1 MTDVVAVV
9 LLVVIV
15 LVIVVGLVL
24 FRRSWRVAEPDE
36 ALIISGFR
44 SSGPPEGAL
53 ESMGFRIVTGRGA
66 FVIPGITKV
75 RTLSLEAHESE
86 ITVPC
91 VSQQKIRLDL
101 RGVVVY
107 KVGDDYRSIANAARR
122 FLDRPA
128 AELESKVQNVFV
140 GHLRAIAG
148 SMTVEEMISD
158 QDKFAQQVRDRCS
171 QEMESFGLVIDSFQ
185 IQEITSPSNYIENL
199 AVPHQAEVE
208 QNARIA
214 RANADRQA
222 VAQEQAA
229 AAQIAEAVRN
239 TNIKKAGF
247 QAEVDQANQN
257 AAQQGPLA
265 EAKSRQAV
273 VEQQTLVAQLQA
285 QQTEQQLQVDVRKP
299 ADAEAY
305 RQTTLATA
313 ARDAHI
319 RGAEAD
325 AQEVRLR
332 AEAAATQVRVS
343 AEAAAAA
350 LKVQAEAQAAAT
362 RLNGQADADA
372 IRARGM
378 AEADAVRARME
389 AEAAGIERRAAA
401 LSQNQE
407 SVIAQEIAEH
417 LPEIVRAAASS
428 FDNVGTFTVLNGA
441 QGVTAAMA
449 EVIQQAGALAG
460 IARHALAPNVGPHEN
475 HSNGSGGNGANGAS
489 GANGSSGGSGASGAT
504 NGDRPRAAIGGGRRR
519 GLVGP
524 ASGTGGGDGSAGG
537 SAGPSA
543 AAPTDPG
550 PTRP

>member
-1 MTDVVAVV
+1 MTEIGLAIVVVVALLFVLTVV
-9 LLVVIV
+9 
-15 LVIVVGLVL
+15 VL
-24 FRRSWRVAEPDE
+24 FRTSWRVAEPDE

-44 SSGPPEGAL
+44 SSGAGDGAGGR
-53 ESMGFRIVTGRGA
+53 MGFRIVTGRGA
-66 FVIPGITKV
+66 LVVPGVTKV

-107 KVGDDYRSIANAARR
+107 KVGDDYPSIANAARR

-208 QNARIA
+208 QKARIA
-214 RANADRQA
+214 RAIADREA

-229 AAQIAEAVRN
+229 AAQIAASVRD
-239 TNIKKAGF
+239 TEIKKAGF
-247 QAEVDQANQN
+247 QAEVDRANQD

-265 EAKSRQAV
+265 QATARQAV
-273 VEQQTLVAQLQA
+273 VQEETKVAELQA
-285 QQTEQQLQVDVRKP
+285 EQKEQQLQVDVRRP

-305 RQTTLATA
+305 KQTTLATA
-313 ARDAHI
+313 GRDVSI
-319 RGAEAD
+319 RHAEAE
-325 AQEVRLR
+325 AQQVRLH
-332 AEAAATQVRVS
+332 

-350 LKVQAEAQAAAT
+350 MKVQAEAQAAAT
-362 RLNGQADADA
+362 RLNGQAEADA

-407 SVIAQEIAEH
+407 AVIAQQIAEN
-417 LPEIVRAAASS
+417 LPAIVQAAASP
-428 FDNVGTFTVLNGA
+428 FEHVGTFTVLNGA
-441 QGVTAAMA
+441 EGVTGALAQI
-449 EVIQQAGALAG
+449 IQQAGTLTTMARETLMPKALTNG
-460 IARHALAPNVGPHEN
+460 KAPETT
-475 HSNGSGGNGANGAS
+475 
-489 GANGSSGGSGASGAT
+489 ANGSS
-504 NGDRPRAAIGGGRRR
+504 PRAARTRAER
-519 GLVGP
+519 AP
-524 ASGTGGGDGSAGG
+524 RERADAPTPDSAGAAGATAASAPATG
-537 SAGPSA
+537 SEAAVGDEA
-543 AAPTDPG
+543 AAH
-550 PTRP
+550 

>member
-1 MTDVVAVV
+1 MDLLLVTAIAVV
-9 LLVVIV
+9 VVI
-15 LVIVVGLVL
+15 IVGLALL
-24 FRRSWRVAEPDE
+24 FRLSWRVAEPDE
-36 ALIISGFR
+36 ALIVSGFR
-44 SSGPPEGAL
+44 TGGADTGK
-53 ESMGFRIVTGRGA
+53 MGFRIVTGHGTLL
-66 FVIPGITKV
+66 IPFLTKV

-107 KVGDDYRSIANAARR
+107 KVGDDYPSIANAARR

-214 RANADRQA
+214 RANADRAA
-222 VAQEQAA
+222 VAAEQDAA
-229 AAQIAEAVRN
+229 AKIASSVRD
-239 TNIKKAGF
+239 TEIKKAGF
-247 QAEVDQANQN
+247 QAEVDKANQD

-265 EAKSRQAV
+265 QAMSRQAV
-273 VEQQTLVAQLQA
+273 VQEETKVAELQA
-285 QQTEQQLQVDVRKP
+285 MQKEQQLQVDVRRP

-305 RQTTLATA
+305 KQTTLATA
-313 ARDAHI
+313 GRDVSI
-319 RGAEAD
+319 RQAEAQ
-325 AQEVRLR
+325 AQRVRL
-332 AEAAATQVRVS
+332 E

-350 LKVQAEAQAAAT
+350 MKVQAEAQAAAT
-362 RLNGQADADA
+362 RLNGQAEADA

-389 AEAAGIERRAAA
+389 AEANGIERRAAA

-407 SVIAQEIAEH
+407 AVIAQQIAEN
-417 LPEIVRAAASS
+417 LPAIVQAAASP
-428 FDNVGTFTVLNGA
+428 FEHVGSFTVLNGA
-441 QGVTAAMA
+441 EGVTGALAQI
-449 EVIQQAGALAG
+449 IQQAGALSG
-460 IARHALAPNVGPHEN
+460 MAREALMPKPAQMS
-475 HSNGSGGNGANGAS
+475 SNGHAPSTN
-489 GANGSSGGSGASGAT
+489 GAT
-504 NGDRPRAAIGGGRRR
+504 NGKRPKTVATVPAVVTHGAAAD
-519 GLVGP
+519 P
-524 ASGTGGGDGSAGG
+524 ASPSSPDEAAG
-537 SAGPSA
+537 
-543 AAPTDPG
+543 
-550 PTRP
+550 